1 MIFVFSISEI
11 EKMRLGAANNLKISS
26 LFLSADIMSN
36 PSFKSLSAEISISQ
50 NFLFALN
57 NAANRKNLK
66 IRK

>member
-26 LFLSADIMSN
+26 LFRSADIVSN
-36 PSFKSLSAEISISQ
+36 PSRKSLSAEISISR
-50 NFLFALN
+50 NFLFVLN
-57 NAANRKNLK
+57 NAAKRKNLK